1 MNKISD
7 LFLPERQKQDDLNQV
22 ASKAT
27 LIGNTTFDRYDI
39 VNKKP
44 FSILILLYF

>member
-39 VNKKP
+39 VKKV
-44 FSILILLYF
+44 FYSIFT